1 LTIVGLLVNV
11 LFMAEHRP
19 RKFRTIAPQKR
30 VDDRP
35 VDLRAVD
42 DLRFIRQT
50 MERSATFT
58 AIPGWGMVAVG
69 MTALPAAWLASRH
82 SFDLRWLEIW
92 ITEAVLAVS
101 IAMVAIQSKATRTG
115 LPWTSGPGR
124 KVALSFAPP
133 VAAAALLTVPLF
145 RADLVHTL
153 PGAWLLLYGVG
164 VIAGGAFSVSIV
176 PVMGLGFMMVGAVA
190 LFLPLIGNWAM
201 AAGFGGLHVLF
212 GIWIARRHG
221 G

>member
-1 LTIVGLLVNV
+1 
-11 LFMAEHRP
+11 MAEHRP
-19 RKFRTIAPQKR
+19 RKFRAIARERRSGDP
-30 VDDRP
+30 P
-35 VDLRAVD
+35 LDLRAVD

-50 MERSATFT
+50 MERSAAFT

-69 MTALPAAWLASRH
+69 ATALPAAWLASRH

-101 IAMVAIQSKATRTG
+101 VAMVAIQSKAARSG

-133 VAAAALLTVPLF
+133 VAAAALLTIPLF
-145 RADLVHTL
+145 RAHLGRTL
-153 PGAWLLLYGVG
+153 PGTWLLLYGVG
-164 VIAGGAFSVSIV
+164 VITGGAFSVSIV
-176 PVMGLGFMMVGAVA
+176 PLMGVCFMMVGAAA
-190 LFLPLIGNWAM
+190 LFLPSLGNWAM
-201 AAGFGGLHVLF
+201 AAGFGGLHILF